1 MSDLSPHA
9 PSEEDV
15 RAAYRPV
22 LWFSL
27 LLLAGLWLTVF
38 NPPWPMP
45 LLSGVLAVAAIVCG
59 VIGLVRLRRARTGGM
74 MPVLVLLGILLAA
87 GMVLLTS
94 VQALMWPVYADFYA
108 CMDRALTHR
117 AERECFAGLEQTARS
132 QLLEILRPS
141 AP

>member
-1 MSDLSPHA
+1 MSDLSRA
-9 PSEEDV
+9 PSEEKV

-45 LLSGVLAVAAIVCG
+45 LLSGVLALAAIVCG
-59 VIGLVRLRRARTGGM
+59 VVGMVRLRRARTGGFM
-74 MPVLVLLGILLAA
+74 SVLVLMGILLAA
-87 GMVLLTS
+87 GMVLLSS
-94 VQALMWPVYADFYA
+94 VQAVMWPVYAQFHA
-108 CMDRALTHR
+108 CMEGALTHR
-117 AERECFAGLEQTARS
+117 AERACLTELEQTSRS
-132 QLLEILRPS
+132 QLIEILRPA